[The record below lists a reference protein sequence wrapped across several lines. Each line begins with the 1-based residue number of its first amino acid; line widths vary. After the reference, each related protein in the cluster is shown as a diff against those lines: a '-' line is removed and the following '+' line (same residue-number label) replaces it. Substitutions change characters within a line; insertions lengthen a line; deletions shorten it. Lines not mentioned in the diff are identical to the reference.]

1 MSGKFPENI
10 SSEEVWRIYLTTG
23 GSPMNRRQR
32 FLFRILPGNPRC
44 RACHAPFRGAGGMVV
59 RLLYSMEPSMMNPSL
74 CNACEQFARQH
85 PGGAEIELSLLFADV
100 RGSTTLAED
109 LGTNQFSQLIDR
121 FYRTAGQ
128 VLIEG
133 DALIDKIIGDQAAG
147 IFVPGFA
154 GAQHTRRAVEA
165 ARKLLAATGHGGSD
179 PPWIAL
185 GIGVHTGVAFVGSVG
200 SKDSAVDITVL
211 GDTANIAAR
220 LSSEAR
226 VGEILISEAA
236 YRATAPDL
244 GTLEIRQLALKGK
257 SESVSVHVLDE
268 SRVRVQ

>member
-1 MSGKFPENI
+1 MSGKFPQNI
-10 SSEEVWRIYLTTG
+10 STEEVWRIYLTTG
-23 GSPMNRRQR
+23 GSPMNRQQR
-32 FLFRILPGNPRC
+32 FLFRLLPGNPRC
-44 RACHAPFRGAGGMVV
+44 KACHAPLRGAGGMLV

-74 CNACEQFARQH
+74 CNACEQFARAN

-109 LGTNQFSQLIDR
+109 LGTTQFSQLIDR

-154 GAQHTRRAVEA
+154 GAQHAGRALEA
-165 ARKLLAATGHGGSD
+165 ARKLLAVTGHGGID
-179 PPWIAL
+179 PPWIPL
-185 GIGVHTGVAFVGSVG
+185 GVGVHTGVAYVGSVG

-220 LSSEAR
+220 LASEAR
-226 VGEILISEAA
+226 TGEILVSDAA
-236 YRATAPDL
+236 YRAAGLKMGDL
-244 GTLEIRQLALKGK
+244 EERQLTLKGK
-257 SESVSVHVLDE
+257 TQTVCVHVLDE
-268 SRVRVQ
+268 NRVRVR